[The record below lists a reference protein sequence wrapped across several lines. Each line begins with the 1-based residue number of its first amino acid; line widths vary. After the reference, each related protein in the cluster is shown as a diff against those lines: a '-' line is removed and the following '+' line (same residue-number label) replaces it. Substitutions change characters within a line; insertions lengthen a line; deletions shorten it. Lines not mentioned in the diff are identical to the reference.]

1 MQHEF
6 KVYVT
11 ETVTRPV
18 WVMAETPAEA
28 ERVAEENYDY
38 LEITNVEFEADPQSR
53 RLVEL

>member
-18 WVMAETPAEA
+18 WVMADTPAEA
-28 ERVAEENYDY
+28 ERVAEENYD
-38 LEITNVEFEADPQSR
+38 EQEVTKVEFEADPMSR